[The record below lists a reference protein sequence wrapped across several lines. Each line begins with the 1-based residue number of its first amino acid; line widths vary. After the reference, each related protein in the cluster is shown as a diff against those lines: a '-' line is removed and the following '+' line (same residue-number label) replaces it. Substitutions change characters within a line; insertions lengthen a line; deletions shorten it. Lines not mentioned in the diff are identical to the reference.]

1 MLVCSKCGFSQIVTH
16 RCPQCHEAWMEEKST
31 SHNKDYVEL
40 EKQRDE
46 LIEFLSEVIEAEELK
61 EDIAVIIDEATEDW
75 INEQIKEGENNLL
88 REQLGG
94 KVRSKK

>member
-31 SHNKDYVEL
+31 SHNKDYAEL

-46 LIEFLSEVIEAEELK
+46 LLTVGEKMLGEFEKATGYTYLPFEFLL
-61 EDIAVIIDEATEDW
+61 TR
-75 INEQIKEGENNLL
+75 IKEGE
-88 REQLGG
+88 
-94 KVRSKK
+94 